1 MALEVL
7 NILVIDDDRGDR
19 TFCQR
24 ALKSAWGDSLRFT
37 EADSGERGLEA
48 IETQAPDCVL
58 LDHSLPGING
68 IEVLRRIR
76 LKHPYLPVVMIDG
89 KGNDVIAVQSM
100 KEGAQDYIAKNT
112 ITSPI
117 LQRVVQMAIAHCALQ
132 RNAHEQRASLDIFT
146 RALAH
151 DLKEPLRTICSFL
164 DLITDWRNLTEDS
177 QRSFQYV
184 RDAAN
189 RMNTLVDTVHLY
201 TRLDAV
207 EQMETTPCD
216 MSDILKAVLGN
227 LAQLIAER
235 GATAS
240 CDALPLVHA
249 NRIQLIQLLQNLL
262 ANAIQHSRSP
272 VTVHVSA
279 IPCGDQWRFEVRDN
293 GPGIDAEYLQ
303 TIFDPFR
310 RLSHDAR
317 DRSGS
322 GLGLAISRKI
332 IESYGGKIWC
342 ESELGRGSSFLFTL
356 PKAAERARTLAR
368 VLLVDDNQSD
378 IELNQ
383 LMLMKNDKLRC
394 EVLTARDGKEALA
407 MLRKAAQESNAID
420 LVLLDINMP
429 VMDGFE
435 LLSIMGREQILART
449 QVVMCTTSSYDKDER
464 TAKSLGAT
472 GYLIKPPRFAQFK
485 DIVDRC
491 QSLSLSQEGDGFAL
505 RRAA

>member
-1 MALEVL
+1 MAHEAL
-7 NILVIDDDRGDR
+7 NILVIDDDKGDR
-19 TFCQR
+19 AFCQR
-24 ALKSAWGDSLRFT
+24 ALKSAWGDNLRFM

-48 IETQAPDCVL
+48 IETQTPDCVL

-76 LKHPYLPVVMIDG
+76 IKHPYLPVVMIDG

-100 KEGAQDYIAKNT
+100 KDGAQDYIAKNT

-117 LQRVVQMAIAHCALQ
+117 LQRVVQMAIEHCALQ
-132 RNAHEQRASLDIFT
+132 KNTHEQRASLEIFT

-164 DLITDWRNLTEDS
+164 ELITDWRNLTEDS

-207 EQMETTPCD
+207 EQMEMTPCD
-216 MSDILKAVLGN
+216 MSDILKAVLAN
-227 LAQLIAER
+227 LARLVTER
-235 GATAS
+235 GATVT

-249 NRIQLIQLLQNLL
+249 NRIQLIQLLQNLV
-262 ANAIQHSRSP
+262 ANAIQHSGLP

-279 IPCGDQWRFEVRDN
+279 GLCDDHWRIEVRDN
-293 GPGIDAEYLQ
+293 GPGIEAEYLEK
-303 TIFDPFR
+303 IFDPFR
-310 RLSHDAR
+310 RLSHDKG
-317 DRSGS
+317 DRPAS
-322 GLGLAISRKI
+322 GLGLTISRKI
-332 IESYGGKIWC
+332 VETHGGKIWC
-342 ESELGRGSSFLFTL
+342 RSELGHGSSFLFTL
-356 PKAAERARTLAR
+356 PRVAEAAKTLAR
-368 VLLVDDNQSD
+368 VLLVDDNPAD

-383 LMLMKNDKLRC
+383 LMLMKYGKLRC

-407 MLRKAAQESNAID
+407 ILRKAAQENNAID

-429 VMDGFE
+429 VMSGFE
-435 LLSIMGREQILART
+435 LLSVMGKEQMLART

-472 GYLIKPPRFAQFK
+472 GYLTKPPQLAQLK
-485 DIVDRC
+485 AIVDRC
-491 QSLSLSQEGDGFAL
+491 QSLSLAQEGDGYAL